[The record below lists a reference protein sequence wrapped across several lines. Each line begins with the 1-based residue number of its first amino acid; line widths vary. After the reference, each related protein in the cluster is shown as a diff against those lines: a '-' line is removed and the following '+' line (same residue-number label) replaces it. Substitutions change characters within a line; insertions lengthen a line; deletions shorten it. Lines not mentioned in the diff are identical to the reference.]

1 MVLDSHYTNDLLE
14 AGVDEVARGC
24 LAGPVFAAAVIWPRD
39 LDPIEDHPIL
49 RDSKKLSRVKRDFL
63 REYIECTAIDYAVSY
78 VNNQEIDAINI
89 RNASFLAMHRA
100 IDNLNV
106 EPELLLV
113 DGNAFN
119 PYLNK
124 ETRDVIEHKCVIG
137 GDDKYQ
143 SIAAASILA
152 KVYHDNYIDNL
163 VSENPEYEKY
173 NWCSNMCYGTAE
185 HLNAIKEYGITP
197 YHRKSFGPCK

>member
-39 LDPIEDHPIL
+39 LDSLQDHPIL
-49 RDSKKLSRVKRDFL
+49 RDSKKLSRNQRDYM
-63 REYIECTAIDYAVSY
+63 REYIEYTAIDFSVAS

-89 RNASFLAMHRA
+89 RNAAFLAMHRA
-100 IDNLNV
+100 VDGLNV
-106 EPELLLV
+106 TPEFLLV
-113 DGNAFN
+113 DGNAFK
-119 PYLNK
+119 PYI
-124 ETRDVIEHKCVIG
+124 TAGSRDVIEHKCVIA

-152 KVYHDNYIDNL
+152 KVYHDEYIDNL
-163 VSENPEYEKY
+163 VKENTDLEKY
-173 NWCSNMCYGTAE
+173 NWTSNMCYGTAE